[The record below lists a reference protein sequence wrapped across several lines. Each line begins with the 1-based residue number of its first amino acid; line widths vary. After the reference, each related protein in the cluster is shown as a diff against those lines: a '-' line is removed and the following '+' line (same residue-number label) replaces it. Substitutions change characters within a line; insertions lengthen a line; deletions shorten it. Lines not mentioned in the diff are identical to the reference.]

1 MTNLQIISQIDF
13 LSTLD
18 EMAIQK
24 IADKFQEISY
34 PKGTIIFRENDPGD
48 CFYILKS
55 GRVVLTKKINIEEE
69 TSGELIFFQ
78 PYEYFGELA
87 LIDDEPRSGTVTVTE
102 DASLLKIKK
111 VDFLAICKDYPTVLF
126 SIVKTMSRR
135 LRDTNERYV
144 KILDALINE
153 KKLAAIGAAASK
165 IVHDIKTPITVI
177 VLTAEVIERLV
188 DKAAPFTQK
197 IIRQVRILDEMVREI
212 LEFAKGQKSN
222 LKICEVDLQEF
233 VDDLREELDPLAQVN
248 KIKLNMVNVAEEKI
262 LFDPMK
268 LRHTILNIF
277 KNGIEA
283 MEKKGSKIDIKTE
296 MIDDKLHVMIAND
309 GPPIP
314 DQVMEQI
321 FEPFVTYGKKSGTG
335 LGLAICHKAVT
346 DQNGELF
353 AKNLPEGGVRF
364 DIYVPP
370 QKIRKP

>member
-1 MTNLQIISQIDF
+1 
-13 LSTLD
+13 
-18 EMAIQK
+18 MAIQK